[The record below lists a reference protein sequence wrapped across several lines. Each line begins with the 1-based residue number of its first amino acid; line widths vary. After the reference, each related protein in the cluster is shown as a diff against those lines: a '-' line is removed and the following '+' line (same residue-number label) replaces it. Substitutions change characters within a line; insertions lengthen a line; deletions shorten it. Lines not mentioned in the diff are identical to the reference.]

1 MRNLALVPRSLTM
14 MLWVS
19 FLGDALR
26 EEQRIEELMRFA
38 TNESHKLNTTLSLD
52 IVDMVIRFQMTI
64 TNLGGAVGSWK
75 KMKVLDKFALTQSIM
90 QNLDTCVSFHH
101 RLAQAVLKRG
111 RSFPPYVVEDV
122 PKNEYVMDD
131 LTDAWDKQNKDKECG
146 ENVLSVLNKLRGVVA
161 QINIQAEKKVDKL
174 KTEDVTS
181 ENPLLALDSAGVGHW
196 LETMATKATENQRQ
210 ALNKISNLVKER
222 KLNGLVMAALADVK
236 LREYFQITDDMVE
249 AVRCMLD
256 AKQGDKEGEE
266 CLKGFVCTYVQAAT
280 STLSWAYAKSMYF
293 YAGVKSFIKCDPK
306 NVALLILDGLDFAMG
321 KYTG

>member
-146 ENVLSVLNKLRGVVA
+146 ENVLSVLNKLRDVVA
-161 QINIQAEKKVDKL
+161 QINIQAEKK
-174 KTEDVTS
+174 
-181 ENPLLALDSAGVGHW
+181 G
-196 LETMATKATENQRQ
+196 
-210 ALNKISNLVKER
+210 
-222 KLNGLVMAALADVK
+222 
-236 LREYFQITDDMVE
+236 
-249 AVRCMLD
+249 
-256 AKQGDKEGEE
+256 
-266 CLKGFVCTYVQAAT
+266 
-280 STLSWAYAKSMYF
+280 
-293 YAGVKSFIKCDPK
+293 
-306 NVALLILDGLDFAMG
+306 
-321 KYTG
+321 